1 MKRFSSE
8 PEASASSSSVEKRPP
23 KRLALS
29 LKLRK
34 AQTQGH
40 FCKVSDDEVSHVC
53 EGVVPTNTKL
63 SNEWVLR
70 NLKVWMTIHSEVPAD
85 LLSNSDAA
93 TVCKWLCHFV

>member
-1 MKRFSSE
+1 M
-8 PEASASSSSVEKRPP
+8 SASSSSVEKRPP

-29 LKLRK
+29 LKLQK

-70 NLKVWMTIHSEVPAD
+70 NLKVWILRNFKVWMTIHNKVPAD

-93 TVCKWLCHFV
+93 TVCKWLCRFI